1 MAARSAEPLDLPS
14 PFLLWL
20 MGVDCLSV
28 SELNE
33 RAREALA
40 DCFGPEVWVVGEIHG
55 LKEHAKSGHVY
66 FDLVEKPAAG
76 SDQYIARISCAFFRG
91 SIVQW
96 QRSLHAAGMKGFTL
110 SSGIEV
116 KLKARV
122 DLFVREG
129 RYQLI
134 VSEID
139 PSYTFGAIERRRA
152 QTIETLKGLDL
163 LERNKTRELG
173 ELPLTIGLIT
183 SHGSAAYQDFTSI
196 VLGSPY
202 AFRIMLYDSHMQGE
216 NAVDEVCAGIRA
228 LQKIPAM
235 DVIVIVRGGGARTD
249 LFVFDDLTLCRAVA
263 ECTKPVIT
271 GIGHEIDLSV
281 ADMVAHTRF
290 VTPTDAAR
298 FLVSRVDGVWAFLED
313 SSLELVHSARRLLDD
328 SARRLAMTAARIALV
343 TQRTTGEARVSL
355 HTARSSLMEGV
366 LGLFGAHQRRLLR
379 LALET
384 RMGSVPLL
392 RQAAHA
398 LGTRQALL
406 LRDISRGLKERLA
419 SLEGRERELELMR
432 PAHTLARGYSITL
445 ASNGRALADAGG
457 VQVNDQIV
465 SILHTG
471 RLRSV
476 VCGKEPSEP

>member
-1 MAARSAEPLDLPS
+1 
-14 PFLLWL
+14 

-40 DCFGPEVWVVGEIHG
+40 GCFGPEVWVAGEIFG

-76 SDQYIARISCAFFRG
+76 SEQYIARISCAFFRG

-96 QRSLHAAGMKGFTL
+96 QRSLHAAGLKGFTL

-122 DLFVREG
+122 DLFVKEG

-152 QTIETLKGLDL
+152 QTIETLRGLGL
-163 LERNKTRELG
+163 MERNKARELG

-216 NAVDEVCAGIRA
+216 NVVKEVCAGIRA
-228 LQKIPAM
+228 LQKVPAI
-235 DVIVIVRGGGARTD
+235 DVIVIIRGGGARTD

-298 FLVSRVDGVWAFLED
+298 FLVSRVDGVWAFLEE
-313 SSLELVHSARRLLDD
+313 SSLSLVSHARRLLDE
-328 SARRLAMTAARIALV
+328 SAQRLGRVAARIALA
-343 TQRTTGEARVSL
+343 TQQRSAR
-355 HTARSSLMEGV
+355 ARSSLHAALSSLMQGAT
-366 LGLFGAHQRRLLR
+366 GLVGAHQKRLVR
-379 LALET
+379 LCMEARSGPLSALH
-384 RMGSVPLL
+384 
-392 RQAAHA
+392 QASHA
-398 LGTRQALL
+398 LKARQGLM
-406 LRDISRGLKERLA
+406 LRDISQGLKERLA
-419 SLEGRERELELMR
+419 ALESHERELELMR
-432 PAHTLARGYSITL
+432 PARVLSRGYSITL
-445 ASNGRALADAGG
+445 AADGG
-457 VQVNDQIV
+457 VLRDASRAAIDDHIV
-465 SILHTG
+465 SVLHQG
-471 RLRSV
+471 RIRSV
-476 VCGKEPSEP
+476 VCEKEPSEQ